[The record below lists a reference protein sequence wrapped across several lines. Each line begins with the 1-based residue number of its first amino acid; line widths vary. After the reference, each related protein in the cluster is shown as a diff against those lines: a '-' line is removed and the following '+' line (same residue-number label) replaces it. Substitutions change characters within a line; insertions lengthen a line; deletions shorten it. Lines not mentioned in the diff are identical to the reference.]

1 MNIKHWS
8 AALLVPATLFFLT
21 ACQVSPTGSDP
32 VAVGALAN
40 FKVELSAAKG
50 ATQIEVVTPDQGCSP
65 DQKGNKGCVQ
75 CAKGEACTIEFKL
88 NLGGGQLERTC
99 TANPPPDWV
108 ITKVEL
114 SAHGDAQTDKGE
126 FNKKATGWMM
136 NAFPGLTEKD
146 GTVYN
151 QTDTSKATQSATI
164 IDLNDHGDGSV
175 KTAYY
180 QVTASSCAAGIKPI
194 TIDPAIK
201 NEGR

>member
-8 AALLVPATLFFLT
+8 AALLVPATLFFLA

-32 VAVGALAN
+32 GALEALAN

-50 ATQIEVVTPDQGCSP
+50 ATEIEVVTPDQGCST

-75 CAKGEACTIEFKL
+75 CKKGEACTIEFKL
-88 NLGGGQLERTC
+88 NLGEGQLERTC
-99 TANPPPDWV
+99 TVNPPPDWV

-114 SAHGDAQTDKGE
+114 SAHNIPQTDKGD
-126 FNKKATGWMM
+126 FNKRATGWMM
-136 NAFPGLTEKD
+136 NAFPGLIERD
-146 GTVYN
+146 GTVYGPLE
-151 QTDTSKATQSATI
+151 TSKATQSATI
-164 IDLNDHGDGSV
+164 IDLNNHRYGSV

-180 QVTASSCAAGIKPI
+180 QVTASSCAAGIEPI